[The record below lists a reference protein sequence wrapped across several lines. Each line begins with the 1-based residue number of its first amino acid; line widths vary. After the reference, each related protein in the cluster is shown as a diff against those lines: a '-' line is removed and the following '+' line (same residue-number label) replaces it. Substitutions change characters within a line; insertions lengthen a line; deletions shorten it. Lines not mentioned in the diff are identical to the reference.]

1 MRQGQFEY
9 QVTPLGPTNALATFH
24 SDFNDC
30 LWTCMDDSV
39 AYYLDDILIY
49 SAKGKEHE
57 EHVRHMLCRLKK
69 FVVYCIVKMCQV
81 WVSAVGFP
89 GCVITS
95 EGVCM
100 ELDWISTVEDW
111 PTQNSVRDIQVLLWF
126 TNLYQRF
133 SQKYVKVTLPLR
145 ELLNISETSCSNKS
159 NANGTREWTWVAEL
173 TF

>member
-1 MRQGQFEY
+1 MKTLCQLLSTKQSNGKDSEGYEYKSAFTMRQGQFEY

-81 WVSAVGFP
+81 
-89 GCVITS
+89 
-95 EGVCM
+95 
-100 ELDWISTVEDW
+100 
-111 PTQNSVRDIQVLLWF
+111 
-126 TNLYQRF
+126 
-133 SQKYVKVTLPLR
+133 
-145 ELLNISETSCSNKS
+145 
-159 NANGTREWTWVAEL
+159 
-173 TF
+173 